1 MVSGLYPGYRKP
13 AMNGAAMGESSKLS
27 HRWERKMEMEGLGP
41 SGLGARLDG
50 FVAIDRTRMIRRTFA
65 EMACL

>member
-1 MVSGLYPGYRKP
+1 
-13 AMNGAAMGESSKLS
+13 MNGAAMGESSKLS